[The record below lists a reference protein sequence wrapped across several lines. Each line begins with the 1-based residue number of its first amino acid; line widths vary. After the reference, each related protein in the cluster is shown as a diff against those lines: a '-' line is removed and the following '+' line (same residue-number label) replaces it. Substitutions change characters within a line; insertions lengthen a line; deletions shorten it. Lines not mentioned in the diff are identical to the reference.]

1 MKLLNSAPGF
11 TWSHRHHKPRER
23 VPAIDLCEPRSQR
36 HQLGRCGMFLIVPIL
51 VIIKIV
57 CAHVP
62 SWRWLATW
70 ISRDGRLAI

>member
-1 MKLLNSAPGF
+1 
-11 TWSHRHHKPRER
+11 
-23 VPAIDLCEPRSQR
+23 
-36 HQLGRCGMFLIVPIL
+36 MFLIVPIL

-70 ISRDGRLAI
+70 IS